1 MSLNSSKLSKILII
15 DFGSQFTQLIARRIR
30 ELGVFSE
37 IISHKKVNSKNILQE
52 NISGIILSGGPLNV
66 YQNDKF
72 KFDRKILQLGT
83 PILGICFGHQ
93 ILSKELG
100 GRVKKSNHREF
111 GLAIINKVSNSILTK
126 NFFNKKNVSNV
137 WMSHADQVSKMPTGF
152 KIVASTKNSK
162 LTIIENSKSNFY
174 GVQFHPEVTH
184 TLKGKILLRNFLF
197 LICKMKKNWSSR
209 DQKLKLINEIK
220 QQVGDNKVICGLSGG
235 VDSSVVAQLL
245 SKAIGKNLTCI
256 FVNNGLL
263 RKNEESQ
270 VVNTFKKKLKMNL
283 LYVNAEKEFIKKLTD
298 VSDPEKKRK
307 IIGNLFI
314 KIFERC
320 AKKIKNV
327 KFLAQG
333 TLYPD
338 LIESKS
344 VTGSQTSKIKSHHN
358 VGGLPKRMK
367 LKLVE
372 PLKFLFKDEVRKL
385 GLELNLSSDI
395 IFRHPFPGP
404 GLAIRMPGIITNE
417 KIKILKEADFYF
429 IKALRDH
436 GLYHKIWQAYAALLP
451 VKTVGVM
458 GDNRTYEYICLLR
471 AIISEDG
478 MTADFFDFPKG
489 FMQSISNQI
498 INNISGINRVVYD
511 VTSKP
516 PSTIELE

>member
-1 MSLNSSKLSKILII
+1 MSLSNNLSKILII

-37 IISHKKVNSKNILQE
+37 IVSHKKIKITQITKN
-52 NISGIILSGGPLNV
+52 NIAGIILSGGPLNV
-66 YQNDKF
+66 YENDKF
-72 KFDRKILQLGT
+72 KFDKKILKLGI

-93 ILSKELG
+93 ILSKLLG
-100 GRVKKSNHREF
+100 GKVKKSKHREF
-111 GLAIINKVSNSILTK
+111 GLAIISKVSNSILTK
-126 NFFNKKNVSNV
+126 NFFNKNNTSDV
-137 WMSHADQVSKMPTGF
+137 WMSHADQVSKMPKNF
-152 KIVASTKNSK
+152 KIIASTKNSK
-162 LTIIENSKSNFY
+162 LTIIENNKDNFY

-184 TLKGKILLRNFLF
+184 TNKGKILLRNFVF
-197 LICKMKKNWSSR
+197 HICKIKKNWSSK

-220 QQVGDNKVICGLSGG
+220 KQVGNNKVICGLSGG

-245 SKAIGKNLTCI
+245 SKAIRKNLTCI

-263 RKNEESQ
+263 RKNEETQ
-270 VVNTFKKKLKMNL
+270 VVNTFKKKLKINL
-283 LYVNAEKEFIKKLTD
+283 IYVNAEKEFIRKLRN

-314 KIFERC
+314 KIFERY
-320 AKKIKNV
+320 ANKIKNV

-385 GLELNLSSDI
+385 GLELNLSNDI
-395 IFRHPFPGP
+395 ISRHPFPGP

-458 GDNRTYEYICLLR
+458 GDNRTYEHICLLR
-471 AIISEDG
+471 AITSEDG

-498 INNISGINRVVYD
+498 INNIRGINRVVYD

>member
-1 MSLNSSKLSKILII
+1 MSLDQNLNKVVII

-37 IISHKKVNSKNILQE
+37 IVSHKKIRTIDINQSVR
-52 NISGIILSGGPLNV
+52 GIILSGGPLNV
-66 YQNDKF
+66 YQIDKYS
-72 KFDRKILQLGT
+72 FDKKILELSI

-93 ILSKELG
+93 ILSKLNG
-100 GRVKKSNHREF
+100 GRIKQSKHREF
-111 GLAIINKVSNSILTK
+111 GLANIFKKRDSLLTK
-126 NFFNKKNVSNV
+126 NFYGTKKTKEV
-137 WMSHADQVSKMPTGF
+137 WMSHADQVSKLPKNF
-152 KIVASTKNSK
+152 NVIASSTNSK
-162 LTIIENSKSNFY
+162 YAIVENKLKKFY

-184 TLKGKILLRNFLF
+184 TENGKKLISNFVF
-197 LICKMKKNWSSR
+197 LICKIKKNWSSK
-209 DQKLKLINEIK
+209 DQKIKLINEVRDQI
-220 QQVGDNKVICGLSGG
+220 GSNKVICALSGG

-245 SKAIGKNLTCI
+245 NKAIGKKLYCI
-256 FVNNGLL
+256 FVNTGLL
-263 RKNEESQ
+263 RKNEETQ
-270 VVNTFKKKLKMNL
+270 VVQTFKKKLKMNL
-283 LYVNAEKEFIKKLTD
+283 IYVNAEKEFLGKLKN

-314 KIFERC
+314 KIFERY

-358 VGGLPKRMK
+358 VGGLPKKMN

-385 GLELNLSSDI
+385 GLELKLSKEI
-395 IFRHPFPGP
+395 ISRHPFPGP
-404 GLAIRMPGIITNE
+404 GLAIRMPGNITNE
-417 KIKILKEADFYF
+417 KIKILKEADYYF
-429 IKALRDH
+429 IQALKDH
-436 GLYHKIWQAYAALLP
+436 GLYHRIWQAYAALLP

-458 GDNRTYEYICLLR
+458 GDNRTYEYLCLLR
-471 AIISEDG
+471 AITSEDG
-478 MTADFFDFPKG
+478 MTADFFEFRKS
-489 FMQSISNQI
+489 FMQTISNKI
-498 INNISGINRVVYD
+498 VNSIRGINRVVYD

>member
-1 MSLNSSKLSKILII
+1 MSLSNNLNKIIII
-15 DFGSQFTQLIARRIR
+15 DFGSQFTQLIARRVR
-30 ELGVFSE
+30 ELGIFSE
-37 IISHKKVNSKNILQE
+37 IISHKKVSFKALLKQNMG
-52 NISGIILSGGPLNV
+52 GIILSGGPLNV
-66 YQNDKF
+66 YEKDKF
-72 KFDRKILQLGT
+72 NFDKKILKLGK

-93 ILSKELG
+93 ILSKMLG
-100 GRVKKSNHREF
+100 GKVKKSNHREF
-111 GLAIINKVSNSILTK
+111 GLAEINKKCNSLLTK
-126 NFFNKKNVSNV
+126 NFFDNKNKNDV
-137 WMSHADQVSKMPTGF
+137 WMSHADQVSKMPKNF

-162 LTIIENSKSNFY
+162 LTIIEDAKSKFY

-184 TLKGKILLRNFLF
+184 TKKGKILLKNFLF
-197 LICKMKKNWSSR
+197 SICKMKKNWSSK
-209 DQKLKLINEIK
+209 DQKIKLIREIK
-220 QQVGDNKVICGLSGG
+220 DQVGKNKVICGLSGG

-263 RKNEESQ
+263 RKNEETQ
-270 VVNTFKKKLKMNL
+270 VVETFKKRLKINL
-283 LYVNAEKEFIKKLTD
+283 IYVNAEKEFINKLSNVT
-298 VSDPEKKRK
+298 DPEKKRK

-314 KIFERC
+314 KIFERY

-385 GLELNLSSDI
+385 GLELKLSKDI
-395 IFRHPFPGP
+395 ISRHPFPGP
-404 GLAIRMPGIITNE
+404 GLAIRMPGLITNE
-417 KIKILKEADFYF
+417 KIKILKEADYLF
-429 IKALRDH
+429 INELKKTN
-436 GLYHKIWQAYAALLP
+436 LYHKIWQAYAALLP

-458 GDNRTYEYICLLR
+458 GDNRTYEHICLLR
-471 AIISEDG
+471 AITSEDG
-478 MTADFFDFPKG
+478 MTADFYNFDKKFL
-489 FMQSISNQI
+489 QTISNKI
-498 INNISGINRVVYD
+498 INNIVGINRVVYD
-511 VTSKP
+511 ITSKP